1 MRVFML
7 SWEYPPYVVGGLGKH
22 VMELAP
28 ALAEQGVEVHLIV
41 PCLAGGS
48 LEEGWRSLFVH
59 RVGIPRGYGQD
70 FFGLITDN
78 NGLLRERAERLTEEA
93 GRPDLLHA
101 HDWLV
106 AQAAIECKH
115 RLRIPLVATIH
126 ATERGRGQGTLSGE
140 QSQAIH
146 STEWWLTYEAWRVIC
161 TSRYMAHQVQE
172 YFAVPADKLDVI
184 PNGVDPGRFQ
194 ALQGE
199 DLGTFRQNYAAPDE
213 KIVLYVGRI
222 VAEKG
227 VPVLIEA
234 VPRVLA
240 RYDKAKFVIVGTG
253 LLLETLGRRAE
264 ELGVGQ
270 RTYFVGYVPD
280 YTRDRLFKVADVA
293 VFPSL
298 YEPFGIVAL
307 EAMAARTPVV
317 VAETGGLAEVV
328 RHAET
333 GITVYPGDPDSLAW
347 GILHTLE
354 HPEWARLRVEN
365 AYREVLERYSWTTLA
380 RQTVAVYERVR
391 EEHKRSGWGS
401 GARA

>member
-41 PCLAGGS
+41 PCLAGGP
-48 LEEGWRSLFVH
+48 LEEGWRNLFIH
-59 RVGIPRGYGQD
+59 RVGMSWGYGQD
-70 FFGLITDN
+70 FPSLVSEN
-78 NGLLRERAERLTEEA
+78 SGLLRERAERLMEEA

-106 AQAAIECKH
+106 ARASIECKH
-115 RLRIPLVATIH
+115 RHRLPLIATIH

-140 QSQAIH
+140 QSQTIH
-146 STEWWLTYEAWRVIC
+146 SIEWWLTYEAWRVIC
-161 TSRYMAHQVQE
+161 TSRYMAHQAQE

-184 PNGVDPGRFQ
+184 PNGVDPSRFQ
-194 ALQGE
+194 ALEGE
-199 DLGTFRQNYAAPDE
+199 DLRAFRQNYAAPDE
-213 KIVLYVGRI
+213 KMVLYVGRI

-240 RYDKAKFVIVGTG
+240 RYDRAKFVIVGTG
-253 LLLETLGRRAE
+253 SLLEPLRRRAE
-264 ELGVGQ
+264 ELGVG
-270 RTYFVGYVPD
+270 RRIYFVGYVPD

-365 AYREVLERYSWTTLA
+365 AYGEVLERYTWATLA

-391 EEHKRSGWGS
+391 KEYERSGWGK
-401 GARA
+401 AER